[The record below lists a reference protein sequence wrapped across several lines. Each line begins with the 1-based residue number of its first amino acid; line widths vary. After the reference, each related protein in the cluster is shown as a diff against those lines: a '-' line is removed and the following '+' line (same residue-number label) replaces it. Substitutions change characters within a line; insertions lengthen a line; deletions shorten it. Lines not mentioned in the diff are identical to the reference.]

1 MKKLTNIEIIK
12 ILSDAVKSL
21 QDEVKVLEKGLKLV
35 NNKLKKYENK
45 TIGGFNSY
53 LSPRDIGADDEMDY

>member
-12 ILSDAVKSL
+12 ILSDAVKAL
-21 QDEVKVLEKGLKLV
+21 QEDVKVLEKGLRLV

-53 LSPRDIGADDEMDY
+53 LSPRDIGAEEDNEY